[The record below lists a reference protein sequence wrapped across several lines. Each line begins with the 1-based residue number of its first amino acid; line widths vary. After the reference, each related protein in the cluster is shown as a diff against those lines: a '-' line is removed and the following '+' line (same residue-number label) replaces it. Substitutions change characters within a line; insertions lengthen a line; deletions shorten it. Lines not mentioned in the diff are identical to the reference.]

1 MLFSEIVNMFLENI
15 VMDALKKGLK
25 KGLKK
30 QDYGATGKFAQK
42 LLHG

>member
-25 KGLKK
+25 KR
-30 QDYGATGKFAQK
+30 DYGATGKFAQK